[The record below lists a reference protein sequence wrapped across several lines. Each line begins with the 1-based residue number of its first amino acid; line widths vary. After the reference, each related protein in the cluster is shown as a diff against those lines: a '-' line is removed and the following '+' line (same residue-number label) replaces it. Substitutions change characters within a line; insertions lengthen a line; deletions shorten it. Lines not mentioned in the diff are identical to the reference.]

1 MKLNEVSVPKKGQLP
16 DYEKLVANE
25 RIHGIYADDPMT
37 SQRLIDYA
45 IEKDF
50 ISLDTFHAFPDVF
63 ATRKL
68 ILLFAK
74 FLGNRIE
81 YCNTER
87 DNAPIVTRIE
97 MLVPCGLHNNI
108 RVPASLLTNLRVE
121 INRRKDLSA
130 VQKKLLGEKL
140 EEVINKSIGSGTNS
154 NFRYT
159 IEGSRVQVVSLSG
172 VKLMQVMDNWAALV
186 DVVFGGL
193 TEPEDIERK
202 LMWCDL
208 GERFVDCMLLLNYKF
223 DMTTAEEI
231 NRFQLCLD
239 LFCSSYRD
247 LIGMDR
253 ETNYIQNMSA
263 GVFQYFI
270 SEYGS
275 IYAYNNTA
283 MEACAGRSQDFF
295 QKGTQH
301 DFDGHRGK
309 SLIEAFMDTHF
320 ISRAIF
326 MDALAPGTLGE
337 AIDTGKAA
345 LNKIRN
351 ERVRAKRLKDKEMVV
366 NGVNMVER
374 EITVGERDEK
384 GKLKYKKHVLL
395 VGDPMPRRVHR
406 RVLSNEELLQKNLSK
421 LLRNN
426 A

>member
-1 MKLNEVSVPKKGQLP
+1 
-16 DYEKLVANE
+16 
-25 RIHGIYADDPMT
+25 
-37 SQRLIDYA
+37 
-45 IEKDF
+45 
-50 ISLDTFHAFPDVF
+50 
-63 ATRKL
+63 
-68 ILLFAK
+68 
-74 FLGNRIE
+74 
-81 YCNTER
+81 
-87 DNAPIVTRIE
+87 
-97 MLVPCGLHNNI
+97 
-108 RVPASLLTNLRVE
+108 
-121 INRRKDLSA
+121 
-130 VQKKLLGEKL
+130 
-140 EEVINKSIGSGTNS
+140 
-154 NFRYT
+154 
-159 IEGSRVQVVSLSG
+159 
-172 VKLMQVMDNWAALV
+172 MQVMDNWAALV

-263 GVFQYFI
+263 GVFQFFI

-351 ERVRAKRLKDKEMVV
+351 ERVRAKRLKD
-366 NGVNMVER
+366 
-374 EITVGERDEK
+374 
-384 GKLKYKKHVLL
+384 
-395 VGDPMPRRVHR
+395 
-406 RVLSNEELLQKNLSK
+406 
-421 LLRNN
+421 
-426 A
+426 